1 MVIADSFSRLLHK
14 DVPSTLVGKKAAHIV
29 SDSELESLY
38 LSLINI
44 GCLYSILYKSIFG
57 TSYKVRCNTCD
68 KARPLSQV

>member
-38 LSLINI
+38 LSLIVN
-44 GCLYSILYKSIFG
+44 GRLYSIQYKS
-57 TSYKVRCNTCD
+57 RCNTCD